1 MDMMTNAL
9 RTAEI
14 LLPRPGIDLSKW
26 AVVACDQFTAQPEY
40 WQAVEEYVGDAPS
53 TLRVTLPEVWLNEAE
68 TRIPAIHTAMRE
80 YLDGG
85 LWQTAVKQGFVL
97 VCRETESGVRP
108 GLLVSLDLEQY
119 DFTPGAESL
128 IRPTEGTVVSRVPPR
143 ARIRAG
149 APVELPHVMM
159 LIDDPGRTVIEPLL
173 EKADTLRPLYD
184 FALMQRGGHVRGWAV
199 EGRLVD
205 EVHDAVEALREN
217 CGGLLYA
224 VGDGNHSL
232 AAARQCWLDLRE
244 KLSPAV
250 RAVHPA
256 RFALVEL
263 VNLNCPALV
272 FEPIHRAVFNVDAE
286 ALMREYR
293 SCLTAPTPGGSSL
306 SSIRSACSRR
316 SWTTIWPA
324 TPRPPSTTSTART
337 PCAPWCSGTTPW
349 ASCPAPS
356 TRPSCSA
363 TSAAGAYF
371 RERPSPWARPTRSGT
386 IWRRDASY
394 KVCKMRI
401 FPLTLPPPGA
411 TMNLKS
417 LVKMEAG
424 PGGQTV
430 CAANT
435 IPDRSGSYR
444 AF

>member
-1 MDMMTNAL
+1 MMTNAL

-40 WQAVEEYVGDAPS
+40 WQAVEDYVGDAPS
-53 TLRVTLPEVWLNEAE
+53 TLRVTLPEVWLNEADS
-68 TRIPAIHTAMRE
+68 RIPAIHAAMRE

-184 FALMQRGGHVRGWAV
+184 FALMQHGGHVRGWAV

-272 FEPIHRAVFNVDAE
+272 FEPIHRAVFNADAE

-293 SCLTAPTPGGSSL
+293 GYLAAQGADMGEGDDVVAFDRPHTWHFKSEQHPLRLLQAFLDDYLARHPEA
-306 SSIRSACSRR
+306 SIDYIHGEDALRALVQ
-316 SWTTIWPA
+316 
-324 TPRPPSTTSTART
+324 
-337 PCAPWCSGTTPW
+337 
-349 ASCPAPS
+349 
-356 TRPSCSA
+356 
-363 TSAAGAYF
+363 
-371 RERPSPWARPTRSGT
+371 
-386 IWRRDASY
+386 RDNALGI
-394 KVCKMRI
+394 M
-401 FPLTLPPPGA
+401 P
-411 TMNLKS
+411 
-417 LVKMEAG
+417 
-424 PGGQTV
+424 
-430 CAANT
+430 
-435 IPDRSGSYR
+435 R
-444 AF
+444 AFDKAELFSYIRRWGVLPRKTFSMGEANEKRYYLEARRIL